1 MYYGFQIRGAV
12 CVFMGGII
20 LEVYDRVVE
29 LLENENVKELKTLLN
44 EEDMV
49 DLKQIMRELD
59 RANRVVCYRLLNKDL
74 AMEVFERLDIE
85 VQEDLISDFAET
97 EANSVF
103 KELAPDDRVRL
114 LDELPARVAKKLLN
128 NLSKEERNQ
137 TSELMG
143 YEDETAGHIM
153 TPHYIRFKRGTT
165 IDEAMKKLRAVGEDR
180 ETVYNLYVT
189 TDTRLLEGSVSLRD
203 LIMADGDQKI
213 EEIMKP
219 DPIKVATGTDQEE
232 VARLLQEQDLL
243 AVPVVDK
250 ENRLV
255 GIITVDDAF
264 DVIEEETTED
274 IFDKVGISALNQ
286 RQEGRSRVLIEGS
299 LPEIWKARLPFLV
312 ITLIGGF
319 MAGFVIE
326 GFEASLEAV
335 AAIAVFIPVV
345 MDMGGNV
352 GTQSSTIFSRALV
365 LGQINIRYFMRHL
378 FKEISVGITMGA
390 ILGTISGLVAHLWQG
405 MAGFGIAVA
414 LSIVFTVTLAS
425 SLGFIIPYI
434 LFKLDFDQAAGADPI
449 ITTIKDIT
457 GLFIYFYLVNFFLGH
472 LMG

>member
-1 MYYGFQIRGAV
+1 M
-12 CVFMGGII
+12 
-20 LEVYDRVVE
+20 EVYDRVIE
-29 LLENENVKELKTLLN
+29 LLENEDVKELKTLLN
-44 EEDMV
+44 NEDMV
-49 DLKQIMRELD
+49 DLMQIMRELD
-59 RANRVVCYRLLNKDL
+59 RANRVICYRLLNKDL

-85 VQEDLISDFAET
+85 VQEELISDFAET
-97 EANSVF
+97 EINSIF

-128 NLSKEERNQ
+128 NLNKEERNQ
-137 TSELMG
+137 TSELLG
-143 YEDETAGHIM
+143 YEDETAGRIM
-153 TPHYIRFKRGTT
+153 TPHYIRFKRGTK
-165 IDEAMKKLRAVGEDR
+165 IDEAMKKLRAVGEER

-219 DPIKVATGTDQEE
+219 DPIKVDTETDQEE

-274 IFDKVGISALNQ
+274 IFDKVGINTMNQ
-286 RQEGRSRVLIEGS
+286 KQEGRSRVLIEGK
-299 LPEIWKARLPFLV
+299 LREILKARLPFLL

-319 MAGFVIE
+319 MAGFVIQ
-326 GFEASLEAV
+326 GFEASLKAV

-365 LGQINIRYFMRHL
+365 LGQINVRNFMRHL
-378 FKEISVGITMGA
+378 FKEMLVGLNM
-390 ILGTISGLVAHLWQG
+390 GTIIGIIGGLVAHLWQG
-405 MAGFGIAVA
+405 IEGFGIAVA
-414 LSIVFTVTLAS
+414 LSLAITITLAS
-425 SLGFIIPYI
+425 SLGFIIPFI

-449 ITTIKDIT
+449 IITIKGIT
-457 GLFIYFYLVNFFLGH
+457 GLFIYFYLVNFFLGN

>member
-1 MYYGFQIRGAV
+1 MS
-12 CVFMGGII
+12 
-20 LEVYDRVVE
+20 VYDQVIE
-29 LLENENVKELKTLLN
+29 LLDEENVKELKSLLN

-49 DLKQIMRELD
+49 DLMQVMRELD
-59 RANRVVCYRLLNKDL
+59 RAERVICFRLLNKDT

-85 VQEDLISDFAET
+85 LQEDLISDFAET

-128 NLSKEERNQ
+128 NLSKNERQQ

-143 YEDETAGHIM
+143 YEEETAGHIM
-153 TPHYIRFKRGTT
+153 TPNYIRFKRGTT
-165 IDEAMKKLRAVGEDR
+165 IDEAMQKLRAIGEER

-189 TDTRLLEGSVSLRD
+189 TETRLLEGTVSLRD
-203 LIMADGDQKI
+203 LIMADGDQYI
-213 EEIMKP
+213 EEIMHP
-219 DPIKVATGTDQEE
+219 DPIRVHTDTDQEE

-255 GIITVDDAF
+255 GIVTVDDAF

-274 IFDKVGISALNQ
+274 IFDKVGIGTLNQ
-286 RQEGRSRVLIEGS
+286 REQGRSRILIEGS
-299 LPEIWKARLPFLV
+299 IPQIWKARLPFLL

-319 MAGFVIE
+319 LAGFVIQ
-326 GFEASLEAV
+326 GFEASLKSV

-352 GTQSSTIFSRALV
+352 GTQSSTIFARALV
-365 LGQINIRYFMRHL
+365 LGQINIRRFTRHL
-378 FKEISVGITMGA
+378 FKEMGVGFSMGTLIGIVA
-390 ILGTISGLVAHLWQG
+390 GLVAYIWQG
-405 MAGFGIAVA
+405 IGGFGLAVGLSLA
-414 LSIVFTVTLAS
+414 LTVTLAS
-425 SLGFIIPYI
+425 TLGFLIPFI
-434 LFKLDFDQAAGADPI
+434 LFKLDLDQAAGADPI